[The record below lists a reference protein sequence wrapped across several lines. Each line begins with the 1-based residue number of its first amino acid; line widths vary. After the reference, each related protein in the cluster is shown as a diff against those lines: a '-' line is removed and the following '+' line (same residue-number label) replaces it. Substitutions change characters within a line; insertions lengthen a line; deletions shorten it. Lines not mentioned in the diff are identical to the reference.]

1 MRLDRRCLK
10 AALSC
15 MPQSMQG
22 SIVNPIY
29 LSLLQDTDD
38 RHQAVPQSGT
48 ELHAPEH
55 GGDELSTRSVSLLQ
69 DTDDMD
75 QAVPQS
81 ITELGNCLMQLL
93 STLIFISVIQPIFL
107 AGMVPLMV
115 LYYFLQ
121 M

>member
-1 MRLDRRCLK
+1 
-10 AALSC
+10 
-15 MPQSMQG
+15 
-22 SIVNPIY
+22 
-29 LSLLQDTDD
+29 
-38 RHQAVPQSGT
+38 
-48 ELHAPEH
+48 
-55 GGDELSTRSVSLLQ
+55 
-69 DTDDMD
+69 MD

-115 LYYFLQ
+115 VYYFLQ

>member
-1 MRLDRRCLK
+1 MCL
-10 AALSC
+10 
-15 MPQSMQG
+15 
-22 SIVNPIY
+22 Y
-29 LSLLQDTDD
+29 
-38 RHQAVPQSGT
+38 QAVPWSTT
-48 ELHAPEH
+48 ELHPSKAFK
-55 GGDELSTRSVSLLQ
+55 DQYLTLNLSLLQ

-115 LYYFLQ
+115 VYYFLQ